1 MRIGARNLQ
10 TRATVRTIVFQGDKD
25 DNSNANRVI
34 SQSKTTNRRPSAS
47 AGRRRL
53 YPHVYT
59 DEFGRDTMEQWVV
72 HGLGHPWSG
81 SSSEGSSTD
90 PSGQTPGEMVRF
102 FLQPPRQRS
111 GQPSTGGWTKINS
124 MSEFNL
130 LE

>member
-25 DNSNANRVI
+25 DNSANANRVI
-34 SQSKTTNRRPSAS
+34 SQSKMTNRKPSAS

-81 SSSEGSSTD
+81 SSSEGPPPTRV
-90 PSGQTPGEMVRF
+90 GR
-102 FLQPPRQRS
+102 LQARWFVS
-111 GQPSTGGWTKINS
+111 FS
-124 MSEFNL
+124 NL
-130 LE
+130 RGNGADSHRPVDGPKSIP